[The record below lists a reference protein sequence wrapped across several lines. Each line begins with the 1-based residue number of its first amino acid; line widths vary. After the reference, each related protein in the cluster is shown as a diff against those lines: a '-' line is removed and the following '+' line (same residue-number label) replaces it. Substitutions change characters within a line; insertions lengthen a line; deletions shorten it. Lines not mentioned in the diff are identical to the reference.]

1 METKRILI
9 VEDSYSIQLLI
20 ETILADCG
28 YTLAIASNGEQALK
42 EIQNQKP
49 DLLILDIMM
58 PVMDGFSLLEK
69 VQKPLE
75 YPILVVSAKSDHG
88 SIDRAM
94 QLGATDY
101 IIKPFNTS
109 NLINK
114 VKALLNDTSD

>member
-1 METKRILI
+1 METKRVLI

-20 ETILADCG
+20 ETILADYG

-42 EIQNQKP
+42 EIESQKP

-58 PVMDGFSLLEK
+58 PVMDGFLLLEK
-69 VQKPLE
+69 IRKPLE
-75 YPILVVSAKSDHG
+75 YPILVVSAKSDHA
-88 SIDRAM
+88 SIERAM